1 MEILFAVL
9 VLALLAIGLLNR
21 KKEKKEWLKEERFE
35 ESGDWLDKRS
45 GERGTYGSLDE
56 EMEANRLYIAQKG
69 KVSELAQSI
78 QGLFFAQSTDFQSL
92 SDDKIKQIHA
102 FCKSEITVFFEQI
115 EAWTSGKQP
124 LTLSPEV
131 PELALQPEIKKLILN
146 FVFERF
152 PKLLDLE
159 IEQIKQVDQSAGH
172 LAHRMLYEVAKM
184 SV

>member
-9 VLALLAIGLLNR
+9 VLALLIIGLLNR

-56 EMEANRLYIAQKG
+56 EMEANRAYIAKKG
-69 KVSELAQSI
+69 KVSELAQNI
-78 QGLFFAQSTDFQSL
+78 QGLLFAQSNDFQTL
-92 SDDKIKQIHA
+92 SDERIKQHLS
-102 FCKSEITVFFEQI
+102 FCKSEITVFFDQI
-115 EAWTSGKQP
+115 EAWTSGKQSP
-124 LTLSPEV
+124 TLSPEV
-131 PELALQPEIKKLILN
+131 PELALQPEIKKLVLD

-172 LAHRMLYEVAKM
+172 LAHRIRYEVAKLG
-184 SV
+184 V

>member
-9 VLALLAIGLLNR
+9 VLALLVFGLLNR
-21 KKEKKEWLKEERFE
+21 KKEKKEWVKEERFE

-69 KVSELAQSI
+69 KVSELAQNI
-78 QGLFFAQSTDFQSL
+78 QSLLFSQNNEFHNL
-92 SDDKIKQIHA
+92 SDDKIKRIHA
-102 FCKSEITVFFEQI
+102 FCKSEISVFFEQI
-115 EAWTSGKQP
+115 EAWTSGKQSP
-124 LTLSPEV
+124 TLSPEV
-131 PELALQPEIKKLILN
+131 PELALQPEIKKMILD

-159 IEQIKQVDQSAGH
+159 IEQIKLVDQSAGH
-172 LAHRMLYEVAKM
+172 LAHRIRYEVAKLG
-184 SV
+184 V